1 MNKIILYNTGVLLGF
16 QKVPERMQDSYTQA
30 IAMMVK
36 AIGNNVIISG
46 CVVSGG
52 AIGNGV
58 VVINSKIMPFVGGA
72 LKTGIAET
80 ASSQNESY
88 HTGGPKPL
96 YVDVYAIPDD
106 AGEPLTNFVRLSTA
120 KAHYAHKSNP
130 HEVTKA
136 QVGLGNLPNAK
147 SDSISLDSSD
157 NLATGKA
164 AKEVV
169 SHLLDNVITGS
180 VYIGDPE
187 PEGIDGTDNY
197 WVITHNIGH
206 TNYVVALSYSTG
218 KLGAE
223 TDGETDILLR
233 LSDRGTNTMTVHVHE
248 LDDSDIKD
256 ITLHYFILKL
266 S

>member
-1 MNKIILYNTGVLLGF
+1 MNKIIPYNTGILLGF
-16 QKVPERMQDSYTQA
+16 QKVPERMQNSYTQA
-30 IAMMVK
+30 IEMLVK

-46 CVVSGG
+46 CIVSGST
-52 AIGNGV
+52 IGNGV
-58 VVINSKIMPFVGGA
+58 VVVNGKIMPFVGGA

-80 ASSQNESY
+80 GSSQNESY

-96 YVDVYAIPDD
+96 YVDVYAMPSD

-136 QVGLGNLPNAK
+136 QVALGNLPNAK
-147 SDSISLDSSD
+147 SDSYSLDSSD

-164 AKEVV
+164 VKQMV

-180 VYIGDPE
+180 KYIGDPE
-187 PEGIDGTDNY
+187 PPSVDDTDNY

-218 KLGAE
+218 KNEAAS
-223 TDGETDILLR
+223 DGETDILLR

-248 LDDSDIKD
+248 QDDSDTKD
-256 ITLHYFILKL
+256 ITLHYFILKT
-266 S
+266 